1 MITSKRV
8 RLLIV
13 LASFSLLGII
23 ATQVYWVKEAWH
35 LREEQFD
42 SKVKIS
48 LRMVVNRMFT
58 LANADTTQQ
67 LIESVLC
74 ESSCGTVG
82 MKDSIQAF
90 NQKILDSLLSDEFKS
105 MSLGDDY
112 VYCIYLLHGKR
123 FVTGRPEAFMP
134 ELLESPLSLSL
145 SCIKKAN
152 AQILAVWFPQKQSI
166 IMGKLWGWLLLS
178 VIFTLVITLTYAY
191 TIISFIRQKKLSAL
205 KTDFINNMT
214 HELRTPVSAISLAS
228 EMLLNSE
235 VSTNPVK
242 VEKYASLIFEQNT
255 RMKGLV
261 EHVLQVSMLEQG
273 KFTLNVDEFDAHE
286 VLRNLARSYR
296 VILEARG
303 GQIELHLNASPS
315 IIKADK
321 LHFTSIISSL
331 LDNANKYSPTNP
343 KVKIATLNAD
353 EGIEIQISDNGIG
366 IAPEYHSEIFRKF
379 FRVPNGNRHD
389 VKGYGLGLYYVYT
402 MVTAHGGQIGFISEE
417 GTGTTFD
424 LHFLYNG
431 PTDLVQD
438 PEDE

>member
-1 MITSKRV
+1 
-8 RLLIV
+8 
-13 LASFSLLGII
+13 
-23 ATQVYWVKEAWH
+23 
-35 LREEQFD
+35 
-42 SKVKIS
+42 
-48 LRMVVNRMFT
+48 MFT

-67 LIESVLC
+67 LIESVVC

-90 NQKILDSLLSDEFKS
+90 NQKILDSLLRDEFKS
-105 MSLGDDY
+105 MNLGEDY

-123 FVTGRPEAFMP
+123 YVTGRPEAFMP

-191 TIISFIRQKKLSAL
+191 TIISFVRQKKLSAL

-235 VSTNPVK
+235 VSTNPAK

-315 IIKADK
+315 LIRADK

-343 KVKIATLNAD
+343 KVKITTLNAD
-353 EGIEIQISDNGIG
+353 EGIEIQIADNGIG

-402 MVTAHGGQIGFISEE
+402 MVTAHGGQIGFVSEE

-431 PTDLVQD
+431 PDDFIQD